1 MKIIVLDISED
12 SQWVLG
18 KVSLWDYLSCLTH
31 DDFDYDIQR
40 GIVVNPYLDSILSSV
55 VKRMLFRHFH

>member
-1 MKIIVLDISED
+1 MKIKVLDISED

-18 KVSLWDYLSCLTH
+18 KVSLWDYLSCLAH

-40 GIVVNPYLDSILSSV
+40 GIVVNPYLDSNDII
-55 VKRMLFRHFH
+55 